1 MRLSETTS
9 LPAIENAV
17 RVYLHE
23 VLGILPTI
31 QAWPGSETLPYYLHD
46 TFQVRHL
53 TWQDWSLLLAIDMRP
68 GRQGLAFMRGQLDA
82 LRQQAGKTTGTV
94 RFEVD
99 GHTVIAD
106 LPKRVEYDQAKLK
119 DAVEA
124 LRKWGENPEDYVGL
138 EVKVAEATYTAWPP
152 AVRQLFEPA
161 RTVKTGKPTYQ
172 LEVIHAGPVPA
183 AAKDPRFGGGQ

>member
-1 MRLSETTS
+1 MTNPFSTLDRLGQLSAAELAALPLAELHAYHQAVCEAEETCRLYKLALHGEHDRRLS
-9 LPAIENAV
+9 A
-17 RVYLHE
+17 
-23 VLGILPTI
+23 
-31 QAWPGSETLPYYLHD
+31 QA
-46 TFQVRHL
+46 
-53 TWQDWSLLLAIDMRP
+53 A
-68 GRQGLAFMRGQLDA
+68 A

-119 DAVEA
+119 EAVEA

-138 EVKVAEATYTAWPP
+138 EVKVAEAKYTAWPP

-161 RTVKTGKPTYQ
+161 RTVKTGKPTYK

-183 AAKDPRFGGGQ
+183 AANDTRFGEVQ